1 MINSVSKI
9 LAALLAV
16 LLLYVY
22 PAVEAAGR
30 QDDLSRLTT
39 YNTVTKFVDAVRT
52 KGYITPTMYEQF
64 QEELA
69 LTGNTFDVKLEHMH
83 KNYVPEYTDPMN
95 QATFTGK
102 FEAVLDGYYDEQ
114 IMEVLFPNNEM
125 SRDEQARVYKL
136 TAGDFFRVTCM
147 NTNRTPADLFKEWLL
162 LGQGNGSSIH
172 ANYGG
177 MVINEDY

>member
-1 MINSVSKI
+1 MINSISKI

-22 PAVEAAGR
+22 PAVEAAGK
-30 QDDLSRLTT
+30 QDDLSRLAA

-64 QEELA
+64 QIELA
-69 LTGNTFDVKLEHMH
+69 RTGNTYTIELEHMH
-83 KNYVPEYTDPMN
+83 KKYVPEYTDPMN
-95 QATFTGK
+95 EDTFSGK
-102 FEAVLDGYYDEQ
+102 FEAVWDGYYNDQ
-114 IMEVLFPNNEM
+114 VLNVLFPDSEL
-125 SRDEQARVYKL
+125 DKHDPARVYKL
-136 TAGDFFRVTCM
+136 TAGDFFHVTCA
-147 NTNRTPADLFKEWLL
+147 NTNRTPADIFMEWL
-162 LGQGNGSSIH
+162 QIDTSEGSSIF